1 VTLQSARALCQ
12 GHPAWAKK
20 ARYLSNDFFAA
31 RTISVLD
38 KTSSL
43 PKARDFNP
51 GLCLQYGIVVK
62 KKLGNA
68 VLRNRIKRRLRAA
81 FGVLHQSKSL
91 ALSPAYIVV
100 VRSATVAEL
109 PFCAVCHHLKGVL
122 KRYG

>member
-1 VTLQSARALCQ
+1 MTLQPARALCQ

-20 ARYLSNDFFAA
+20 ARYLANDFFAA
-31 RTISVLD
+31 RTITVPDQISFVS
-38 KTSSL
+38 KETG
-43 PKARDFNP
+43 FNP

-62 KKLGNA
+62 KKLGSA
-68 VLRNRIKRRLRAA
+68 VLRNRIKRRLRSA
-81 FGVLHQSKSL
+81 FRVLHQSKTL

-122 KRYG
+122 KHYG

>member
-1 VTLQSARALCQ
+1 VTLQPARALCQ

-20 ARYLSNDFFAA
+20 ARYLANDFFVA
-31 RTISVLD
+31 RTV
-38 KTSSL
+38 TVPEQMSSSS
-43 PKARDFNP
+43 KATDFNS

-62 KKLGNA
+62 KKLGSA

-81 FGVLHQSKSL
+81 FRVLHQSNVL
-91 ALSPAYIVV
+91 ALSPAYIVI

-109 PFCAVCHHLKGVL
+109 PFSGVCHHLKGVL